1 VPGDWARSRASA
13 LARLEAHAREGRVDE
28 DIVEFLFQL
37 NRKPCLFTTSS
48 CSGRLALLEGEDFFD
63 KAGARIV
70 ESWHDPGECRRRVRE
85 YCGVGAGRRVWA
97 SLQPPILHVVVEGE
111 DVARR
116 VAACGERAGFS
127 RACYKPYRAG
137 GYLVELAGSDK
148 LHVVLPAPCEVLEG
162 LCRVLERWKERL
174 ARLEECLLSLEC

>member
-1 VPGDWARSRASA
+1 LGEWERARARA
-13 LARLEAHAREGRVDE
+13 LERLGEHASEGLVDE
-28 DIVEFLFQL
+28 DIVGFLFEL

-48 CSGRLALLEGEDFFD
+48 CSGRLAILEGEDYFD

-70 ESWHDPGECRRRVRE
+70 EAWHDPEECRRRVQE
-85 YCGVGAGRRVWA
+85 YCSLEAGERRA
-97 SLQPPILHVVVEGE
+97 SLQPPILHVAVRGE
-111 DVARR
+111 DQARR
-116 VAACGERAGFS
+116 VVACGERAGFS

-148 LHVVLPAPCEVLEG
+148 LHVVLPAPCSVLEG